1 MITPA
6 DYLSTSSGGYDRSK
20 YYADP
25 ASHSSGFATR
35 VAPHLTT
42 LINGAG
48 WQPGYPRIMSNQD
61 LEQMVAGAG
70 GAGKLVAIQDVAC
83 DLQVRFAPP
92 GRGVGGEEC
101 RPDVLIR

>member
-6 DYLSTSSGGYDRSK
+6 DYLSNSSGGYDRAT

-25 ASHSSGFATR
+25 ASHTSSFATR
-35 VAPHLTT
+35 VAPYLTT

-61 LEQMVAGAG
+61 LEQMVAEAG
-70 GAGKLVAIQDVAC
+70 GEGKLVAIQDVAC
-83 DLQVRFAPP
+83 DLQVRFTS
-92 GRGVGGEEC
+92 GGCSRLEKS
-101 RPDVLIR
+101 RLDVLI